1 MRPRFSAWGRSSI
14 GARRGRD
21 FSHPVWRVQ
30 RRPGAL
36 PDGYRA
42 IPRRR
47 CLTSGPLMLRR
58 SRGCPR
64 RSGGSAERAL
74 RLEPDNR
81 KLVND
86 LGWCLFEAGRLEE
99 AVKMLE
105 QAVSKDPSDELA
117 RENLR
122 FCKATAAKPR
132 KKTRRSRGVAVNIQT
147 ESSGA

>member
-1 MRPRFSAWGRSSI
+1 VA
-14 GARRGRD
+14 A
-21 FSHPVWRVQ
+21 
-30 RRPGAL
+30 
-36 PDGYRA
+36 
-42 IPRRR
+42 
-47 CLTSGPLMLRR
+47 
-58 SRGCPR
+58 
-64 RSGGSAERAL
+64 AERAL

-122 FCKATAAKPR
+122 FRKATAAKPR
-132 KKTRRSRGVAVNIQT
+132 KKTRRSRAWRSTYKLKPVERNRWP
-147 ESSGA
+147 S